1 MSLSR
6 AWSFYVGFILIFA
19 VFYLCDRSH
28 ACSPMRCPCC
38 RQCRADET
46 HDCQHAALVAFVGER
61 HKCREAVV
69 TGSGP
74 VTTEAIARR
83 LWTDRTLPRAACN
96 MRCAVRRARCRAV
109 RPLVRKIRGAPR
121 RPRSARPLI
130 GPGWPPLPHL
140 HRDWAHPCHICAP
153 FGTSVPRPLG
163 SPLPRLQ
170 QD

>member
-19 VFYLCDRSH
+19 GFYLCDRSH

-69 TGSGP
+69 TGSDP
-74 VTTEAIARR
+74 VTTEEIARGLR
-83 LWTDRTLPRAACN
+83 TDRNLQRAACN
-96 MRCAVRRARCRAV
+96 MLLHTPCAAAFGVRTAA
-109 RPLVRKIRGAPR
+109 
-121 RPRSARPLI
+121 RSACSFARYEAR
-130 GPGWPPLPHL
+130 HL
-140 HRDWAHPCHICAP
+140 ALCRRDH
-153 FGTSVPRPLG
+153 
-163 SPLPRLQ
+163 
-170 QD
+170 